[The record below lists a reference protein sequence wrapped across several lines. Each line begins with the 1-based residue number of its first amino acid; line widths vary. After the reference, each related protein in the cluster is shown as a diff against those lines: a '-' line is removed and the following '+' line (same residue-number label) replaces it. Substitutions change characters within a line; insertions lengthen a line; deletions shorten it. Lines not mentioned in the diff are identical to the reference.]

1 MNLLHQEHIEKID
14 NCPIDNQLGVI
25 KLYRWVKREDFKNS
39 FNPHGF
45 KEHLRNNCLA
55 WGLSTYNSEKGA
67 KEVLNNLPVKRRKD
81 FNAIAFCIIN
91 DENGIKHQSS
101 GNKNHFTFYPNKD
114 FDVLSNFQIIE
125 DEN

>member
-1 MNLLHQEHIEKID
+1 M
-14 NCPIDNQLGVI
+14 
-25 KLYRWVKREDFKNS
+25 
-39 FNPHGF
+39 
-45 KEHLRNNCLA
+45 A
-55 WGLSTYNSEKGA
+55 WGLSTYNREKGA
-67 KEVLNNLPVKRRKD
+67 KEALNNLHVKRRKD